1 MVETF
6 DEILGDLKT
15 QYIPIDKCVT
25 GADEARRQNVSVK
38 EDDNLVSS
46 IRRMAG
52 LINPVILQDLK
63 NGQYEIIVGQRR
75 VGAYHILKNEDSKY
89 EKIRALVIERGL
101 TDFEKKM
108 FSWNES
114 FNQKPLTLAD
124 RVNVI
129 EFLFKKY

>member
-6 DEILGDLKT
+6 DEILDDLKIMM
-15 QYIPIDKCVT
+15 IPINKCVF
-25 GADEARRQNVSVK
+25 GVDEARRQNVSVK

-46 IRRMAG
+46 IRRMGG

-89 EKIRALVIERGL
+89 
-101 TDFEKKM
+101 
-108 FSWNES
+108 
-114 FNQKPLTLAD
+114 
-124 RVNVI
+124 
-129 EFLFKKY
+129 